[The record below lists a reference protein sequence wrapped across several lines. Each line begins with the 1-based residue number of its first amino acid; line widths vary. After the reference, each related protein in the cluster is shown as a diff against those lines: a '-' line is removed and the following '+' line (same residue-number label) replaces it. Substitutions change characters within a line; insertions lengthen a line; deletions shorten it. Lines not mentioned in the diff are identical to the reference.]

1 MEGLRVLRFQVHD
14 PFYNMALD
22 ECIARCVG
30 EGRSPPTLRLYG
42 WSPRAVSLGYF
53 QEVSEE
59 VDVDFCKKNGIE
71 IVRRITGGG
80 AVLHTEGEL
89 TYSFIVVDDG
99 SYVPAYIEES
109 YKKICSPIVNTIRR
123 LGADGVFRPIND
135 IEVGGKKVSGNAQTR
150 RYGAV
155 LQHGTLLLS
164 VDYSLLSALRP
175 RVEKLREKGISKVSG
190 RVTTLEEVLGTKISR
205 EEVAEIMAEEFS
217 KFFGIGVYEGEV
229 TDRESELSLDLISK
243 YRSKEWTFRR

>member
-22 ECIARCVG
+22 ESIARCVG
-30 EGRSPPTLRLYG
+30 EGSSPPTLRLYG
-42 WSPRAVSLGYF
+42 WFPRAVSLGYF
-53 QEVSEE
+53 QEVLEE
-59 VDVDFCKKNGIE
+59 VDTDFCKRNGIE

-89 TYSFIVVDDG
+89 TYSFIVVDNG
-99 SYVPAYIEES
+99 SYVPTDIEES
-109 YKKICSPIVNTIRR
+109 YKKICSPIVKTIQR
-123 LGADGVFRPIND
+123 LGANATFRPIND

-150 RYGAV
+150 RFGAI

-164 VDYSLLSALRP
+164 LDYSLLGALKP
-175 RVEKLREKGISKVSG
+175 RAEKFSDKGVSKVSG
-190 RVTTLEEVLGTKISR
+190 RVTTLEEVLGFKISR
-205 EEVAEIMAEEFS
+205 GEVAEVMEEEFGRS
-217 KFFGIGVYEGEV
+217 FGLSLYYGTV
-229 TDRESELSLDLISK
+229 TDRERELSINLISK